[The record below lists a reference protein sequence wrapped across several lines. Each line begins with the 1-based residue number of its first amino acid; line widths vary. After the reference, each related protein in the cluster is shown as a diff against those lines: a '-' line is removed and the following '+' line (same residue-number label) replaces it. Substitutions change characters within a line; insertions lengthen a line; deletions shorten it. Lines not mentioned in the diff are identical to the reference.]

1 MGDFAATA
9 EVVLTALGRRLRLW
23 DALVA
28 GAAPAEAVAERA
40 GAALPYVREWL
51 RSQAAAGY
59 VSYDPAAEKFGL
71 APGVAAVLCDGPLAG
86 LADGMAAQFAVW
98 WAQMD
103 RYEWAIRS
111 VRCGAPVTCWPMTE
125 WCCWPS
131 TPGPASWK
139 RTCIRR
145 GGSSMRPRHWCVS
158 PMRCP
163 ARSPRRPLARSRRT
177 VAGAGRERC
186 GVLPGAPRCAPRA
199 ADPRPYLYRS
209 VTVSVRCKGSA
220 AGGALVLGCLN
231 RLPCPC

>member
-111 VRCGAPVTCWPMTE
+111 VRCGAPVTCRPMTE

-145 GGSSMRPRHWCVS
+145 AGSSMLPRHWCVS
-158 PMRCP
+158 PTRCLRSTP
-163 ARSPRRPLARSRRT
+163 GHPSARSP
-177 VAGAGRERC
+177 ENKRC
-186 GVLPGAPRCAPRA
+186 GGSRALPGSRGCVAWRPAPRSTCCWSCACDQVRV
-199 ADPRPYLYRS
+199 DNL
-209 VTVSVRCKGSA
+209 TVP
-220 AGGALVLGCLN
+220 GG
-231 RLPCPC
+231 